1 VVESGCRFERV
12 EESVVEKLRT
22 TVAGSWWPLPDL
34 EDELRRYHAGE
45 LSEAE
50 SEDVLRRAAT
60 EGIRQQR
67 ELGLTEWTGGEYFTY
82 EFIEHIQRVITGIEI
97 QVPGKPELFDYDDQA
112 FAHIVGEIDAPNGLG
127 YADAYL
133 RERELDGGVPK
144 ATVVGPV
151 EVAINVIGELE
162 GLKGQM
168 PNLVRV
174 VNQEMR
180 RLAEAGCPHVQ
191 LDVPAFTTLITN
203 GAMTVEESVEIIVG
217 CFEGVTGT
225 RRGVHL
231 CSGNLRGRPLAGNL
245 TSQPWADMLQRLD
258 GVVDVAHLALQY
270 FNRWLERDLFR
281 ALPQSIE
288 LAAGIV
294 DEACYWVEPVDK
306 IRDRARD
313 WAGVVGEDRLWLSLS
328 CGFGRHPSRSI
339 PVLREKVQ
347 NMVEAAES
355 L

>member
-1 VVESGCRFERV
+1 VAE
-12 EESVVEKLRT
+12 LRT

-34 EDELRRYHAGE
+34 EEELRRYHAGE
-45 LSEAE
+45 LSDAEAD
-50 SEDVLRRAAT
+50 DVLRRAAT
-60 EGIRQQR
+60 QGIREQR
-67 ELGLTEWTGGEYFTY
+67 ELGVTEWTGGEYFTY
-82 EFIEHIQRVITGIEI
+82 EFIEHMQRVLTGIKI

-112 FAHIVGEIDAPNGLG
+112 FAHIVGELDAPNGLG

-168 PNLVRV
+168 PNLVRI
-174 VNQEMR
+174 VNDEMR
-180 RLAEAGCPHVQ
+180 RLSEAGCPHVQ

-203 GAMTVEESVEIIVG
+203 GALTVDESVDIIAG
-217 CFEGVTGT
+217 CFEGVTGCK
-225 RRGVHL
+225 RGVHL

-258 GVVDVAHLALQY
+258 GVVDIAHLALQY
-270 FNRWLERDLFR
+270 FNRYLERDLFR
-281 ALPQSIE
+281 TLPQSIE

-294 DEACYWVEPVDK
+294 DEASYWVEPVEK
-306 IRDRARD
+306 IRERARD
-313 WAGVVGEDRLWLSLS
+313 WADVVGEDRLWLTLS
-328 CGFGRHPSRSI
+328 CGFGRHPARSI

-347 NMVEAAES
+347 NMVAAAGS